1 MRADSV
7 IPDVPKTP
15 STPLR
20 KLLVTSVLY
29 TTVTAVLLGLVY
41 PLAVTGVAHLV
52 FPKQASG
59 ELIYTGGQGA
69 GGQGQLAG
77 SRLIGQPFTGPG
89 YFHSRPSGAG
99 TGYDAT
105 SSSGSNL
112 GPSSKAL
119 ADRVAASVHSE
130 AAQGPVPVDLVTASG
145 SGLDPDISPAA
156 ANYQVERVA
165 RENRLPVETVRALV
179 RQNTISRQLG
189 LLGEPRVRVLE
200 LNLALQGAKAS
211 GGAPSG
217 IKP

>member
-1 MRADSV
+1 MRVDPV
-7 IPDVPKTP
+7 VPEASRAP
-15 STPLR
+15 ATPLG
-20 KLLVTSVLY
+20 KLLLTSVLY
-29 TTVTAVLLGLVY
+29 AAVTAVLLGLVY
-41 PLAVTGVAHLV
+41 PLAITGVAHLL
-52 FPKQASG
+52 FPKQANG
-59 ELIYTGGQGA
+59 ELIDSH
-69 GGQGQLAG
+69 GQLAG

-105 SSSGSNL
+105 ASSGSNL

-119 ADRVAASVHSE
+119 VDRVAASVHSE

-145 SGLDPDISPAA
+145 SGLDPDISIAA
-156 ANYQVERVA
+156 AEYQVDRVA
-165 RENRLPVETVRALV
+165 RESGVPVEMVRAMV
-179 RQNTISRQLG
+179 RQNTIPRQLG

-200 LNLALQGAKAS
+200 LNLALQAAKAG